1 MNILAQAKDLYDKCG
16 HEDFTKDLSVYI
28 SLGYVFITPD
38 TLLVM
43 KPVDRYDKIHPHQQW
58 NVKKPNAWYVHAVIG
73 QFKKLLKY
81 LPFDLP
87 FIGWERGVKEQS
99 LRWFDL
105 QNLKRRK

>member
-43 KPVDRYDKIHPHQQW
+43 KPVDRYDKIHPH
-58 NVKKPNAWYVHAVIG
+58 
-73 QFKKLLKY
+73 
-81 LPFDLP
+81 
-87 FIGWERGVKEQS
+87 
-99 LRWFDL
+99 
-105 QNLKRRK
+105 